1 MDAQLHDLEAST
13 ERTPMAHLGELVDEL
28 ETERRLLDEL
38 ARVLVAQREGISSD
52 DLASIDESVF
62 GAQRILRTLQEAR
75 RRRRTLLQL
84 LGVEPET
91 ELRELGGALGPRM
104 TPELNTSRDELLQAA
119 MRLSRELT
127 VNRRVVDG
135 ALEVGNQLL
144 RAFTGSPERPNLYAQ
159 GSEPAPK
166 SAAGALFNTRV

>member
-1 MDAQLHDLEAST
+1 MDAQLHEAPEPRAPVS
-13 ERTPMAHLGELVDEL
+13 HVGGLVDEL

-84 LGVEPET
+84 LGVDQET
-91 ELRELGGALGPRM
+91 ELRDLDGALGPRM
-104 TPELNTSRDELLQAA
+104 TPELQTSRDELVRAA
-119 MRLSRELT
+119 TRLSRELT
-127 VNRRVVDG
+127 VNRRVIDG

-144 RAFTGSPERPNLYAQ
+144 RAFTGSPDRPNLYAQ
-159 GSEPAPK
+159 GTESAPK
-166 SAAGALFNTRV
+166 SAAGALLNTRV